1 MARLAYSG
9 TSAISILNTTPTGP
23 PSTAT
28 KSNSRSILSSTS
40 SDAAMAKTDSIGTMT
55 SLKM

>member
-1 MARLAYSG
+1 MLAYSG

-23 PSTAT
+23 PSIAT

-40 SDAAMAKTDSIGTMT
+40 SEAAMANTESIGTIT
-55 SLKM
+55 SRKI